1 VHFTALVGL
10 TASVRVVLPILSALA
25 LLCSAGRVTAQEPP
39 PPLITDRPDQ
49 TESTAVV
56 KRGVFQLETGM
67 TWTQLDGPRPRTREL
82 TIPGTLLRI
91 GVLERVEA
99 RLGFGGWHRMTV
111 TNTPASDLELS
122 GAGDIDV
129 GFKYQIAAGEGRAP
143 SIAFL
148 GSVTLPTGDDEF
160 GAAAAE
166 AAARLSLAHELSER
180 IGLGYNIVVEHS
192 SARTADDD
200 IDRGVGIGYT
210 LSVGIG
216 LSERTGAFIES
227 FGGWPAFN
235 GAAEHSLD
243 GGLTWQVTPT
253 FQLDAAGGV
262 GISPAA
268 PDWFFGLG
276 ASVRVPR

>member
-1 VHFTALVGL
+1 VHFTALVGM
-10 TASVRVVLPILSALA
+10 TASVRVALLILSALA
-25 LLCSAGRVTAQEPP
+25 LLCFAGRAGAQEPP

-56 KRGVFQLETGM
+56 QRGVFQLETGM
-67 TWTQLDGPRPRTREL
+67 VWTQLEGPRPQTREK

-91 GVLERVEA
+91 GVVEHVEA
-99 RLGFGGWHRMTV
+99 RIGFGGWHRMTV
-111 TNTPASDLELS
+111 TNSSASDRVVS

-129 GFKYQIAAGEGRAP
+129 GFKYQAAAGEGRAP
-143 SIAFL
+143 SIAVL
-148 GSVTLPTGDDEF
+148 GSVTLPTGDEEF

-166 AAARLSLAHELSER
+166 GAVRLALAHELSER

-192 SARTADDD
+192 SARTDDDD

-210 LSVGIG
+210 VSVGIG
-216 LSERTGAFIES
+216 LGERTGAFIES
-227 FGGWPAFN
+227 FGGWPAFD
-235 GAAEHSLD
+235 GSAEHSLD

-253 FQLDAAGGV
+253 FQLDVAGGV
-262 GISPAA
+262 GISAAA

-276 ASVRVPR
+276 ASLRVPR